1 MWNLTKQK
9 WKKLMVEKPELI
21 KTDEDL
27 VNEVKKIMEEV
38 RPQCSSLASCHLEK
52 MIECLRGKFV

>member
-21 KTDEDL
+21 KTDEYL

-38 RPQCSSLASCHLEK
+38 RSQCSSLASCHLEK